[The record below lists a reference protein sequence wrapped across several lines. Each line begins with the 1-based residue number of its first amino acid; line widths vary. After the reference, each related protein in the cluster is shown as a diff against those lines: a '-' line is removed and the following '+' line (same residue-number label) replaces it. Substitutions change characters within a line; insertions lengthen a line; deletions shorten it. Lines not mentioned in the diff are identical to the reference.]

1 MTLDAVTGLFG
12 ASLLVAAAGALVLRR
27 WRLALRWRAA
37 AIILLLVVAATPV
50 RGLPLAGYL
59 RGVVGDPSIST
70 MLLAGA
76 SLVSYVLGRELLAAR
91 ERAAWFAAAGAGALF
106 LYPMALGA
114 GTFDPY
120 ALGYGSFGFVT
131 ALLALTFAAWSA
143 RYYWLVSSI
152 VAAVA
157 AHLAGL
163 LESANLWDYLIDPLV
178 TAWALSALSL
188 RGTRFLRRRLRPRFR
203 R

>member
-1 MTLDAVTGLFG
+1 MTLEAITGLFG
-12 ASLLVAAAGALVLRR
+12 ASLLIAGAGCLVLRR
-27 WRLALRWRAA
+27 WGLAPRWRASA
-37 AIILLLVVAATPV
+37 FALLLLAAAVPV
-50 RGLPLAGYL
+50 HGLPLASYL

-70 MLLAGA
+70 MLLAGTW
-76 SLVSYVLGRELLAAR
+76 LVSYVLGRELLDAR
-91 ERAAWFAAAGAGALF
+91 ERSAWFAAAVAAALF

-114 GTFDPY
+114 GAFDPY
-120 ALGYGSFGFVT
+120 ALGYGSYGFVT

-163 LESANLWDYLIDPLV
+163 LESANLWDYLVDPLI
-178 TAWALSALSL
+178 AAYAALWWLRQAARALL
-188 RGTRFLRRRLRPRFR
+188 ARPRSTA
-203 R
+203 